1 MPAFN
6 PRAGFSPNCS
16 AVRVQTEHCACTV
29 ADIKNRQ
36 KDKIRIKRYF
46 FMALRVRLQVT
57 TKSKIL
63 LQPYEING
71 SLTD

>member
-1 MPAFN
+1 
-6 PRAGFSPNCS
+6 
-16 AVRVQTEHCACTV
+16 
-29 ADIKNRQ
+29 
-36 KDKIRIKRYF
+36 
-46 FMALRVRLQVT
+46 MALRVRLQVT